1 MELSPCWVSSFVGL
15 AYEGIS
21 SFLYH
26 KQNKA
31 LHKAV
36 KAMDNKATIQH
47 NKLMQLENSML
58 MYGIYN
64 AETLEKLINTVHN
77 IHNTNS
83 SHERLF
89 VGQHSP

>member
-1 MELSPCWVSSFVGL
+1 MWNYHHAGIQFHRASH
-15 AYEGIS
+15 EGIF
-21 SFLYH
+21 SFIYH

-36 KAMDNKATIQH
+36 KAMDSKTTIQCH
-47 NKLMQLENSML
+47 KLMQLENSML

-77 IHNTNS
+77 HI
-83 SHERLF
+83 L
-89 VGQHSP
+89 